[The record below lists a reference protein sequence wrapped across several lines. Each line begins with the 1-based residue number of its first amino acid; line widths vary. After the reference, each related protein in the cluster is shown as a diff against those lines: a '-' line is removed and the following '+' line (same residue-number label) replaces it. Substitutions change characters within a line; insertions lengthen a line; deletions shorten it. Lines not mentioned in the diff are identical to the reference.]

1 MCLFVLFCLDDLEMW
16 QETEG
21 SLEWLYNF
29 LVDRDI
35 DPPSVEPPL
44 LTSLEPKSLDST
56 SSDQQQ
62 PSEDQLSEV
71 HHMYVGMFL
80 TGLEMVEENLLTT
93 SSS

>member
-1 MCLFVLFCLDDLEMW
+1 MW

-44 LTSLEPKSLDST
+44 LTSLEPKSLEPTTT
-56 SSDQQQ
+56 SDPKQL
-62 PSEDQLSEV
+62 SEDQLSEV